1 MKERLEFE
9 IKILSSVQDQKR
21 KKGQRLEFKTKKN
34 VLSSRTIKNVL
45 NGNVL
50 SARPKLERNLDYITG
65 TRMYNQLLKLIIERR
80 EQKKIFEEK
89 ESLKESIV

>member
-21 KKGQRLEFKTKKN
+21 KKGQRLEFKTKKI
-34 VLSSRTIKNVL
+34 VLSSRTVKSVL

-50 SARPKLERNLDYITG
+50 SARPKKERKKGKILSS
-65 TRMYNQLLKLIIERR
+65 RL
-80 EQKKIFEEK
+80 KIFRNFGSKKCLLYNIAGNE
-89 ESLKESIV
+89 IPQFG